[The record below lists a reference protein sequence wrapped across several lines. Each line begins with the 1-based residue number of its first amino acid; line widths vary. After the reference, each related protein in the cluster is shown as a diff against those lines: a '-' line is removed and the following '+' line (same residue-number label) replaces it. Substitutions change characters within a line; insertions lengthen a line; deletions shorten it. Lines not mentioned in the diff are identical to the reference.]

1 MFMTRKNLREI
12 CLTGEETLLEGLRAI
27 DRGRIQMAVV
37 EDHEG
42 KLAGIVTDGDI
53 RRGLLSG
60 LPLDASLM
68 NVLNTNFYSVS
79 PDAQRAD
86 VLDTMLAREFDQVP
100 VLDAAGRLHGVHLLT
115 DFLSSKQ
122 RENLAV
128 IMVGGKGTRLGE
140 LTRFLPKPM
149 IKVAGRPILE
159 RIVHQLV
166 GAGISRI
173 YLAVN
178 YLAGVIEEH
187 FGDGQRFGCE
197 ILYLREEE
205 PMGSGGA
212 LSLLPLD
219 LTESILVMN
228 GDLVSQFDIEAFFQ
242 THESRGAAIT
252 VGVQDYKHKVP
263 FGCVRIEDGCIRS
276 LEEKPILA
284 RIINTGIYAITPEYV
299 RQVPREF
306 YPITRL
312 LESAL
317 TAGDIVASH
326 RVDEWVDVGQPD
338 ELARA
343 RGETE

>member
-1 MFMTRKNLREI
+1 M
-12 CLTGEETLLEGLRAI
+12 
-27 DRGRIQMAVV
+27 
-37 EDHEG
+37 
-42 KLAGIVTDGDI
+42 
-53 RRGLLSG
+53 
-60 LPLDASLM
+60 
-68 NVLNTNFYSVS
+68 
-79 PDAQRAD
+79 
-86 VLDTMLAREFDQVP
+86 
-100 VLDAAGRLHGVHLLT
+100 
-115 DFLSSKQ
+115 
-122 RENLAV
+122 
-128 IMVGGKGTRLGE
+128 
-140 LTRFLPKPM
+140 
-149 IKVAGRPILE
+149 
-159 RIVHQLV
+159 
-166 GAGISRI
+166 
-173 YLAVN
+173 
-178 YLAGVIEEH
+178 IEEH

-242 THESRGAAIT
+242 THENRGAAIT

-317 TAGDIVASH
+317 NAGDIVASH
-326 RVDEWVDVGQPD
+326 WVDEWVDVGQPD